1 MAIILDF
8 NPVVI
13 AAVHTGGKEFG
24 ESLNENMIRHLVLN
38 MILSYRKK
46 FVNEYGRL
54 IIACDSN
61 NGKSWRR
68 DFFPYY
74 KIKRSESRE
83 KSALDWGM
91 VFKSLDIIT
100 DELIQ
105 YLPYH
110 VVKVSSCEADDIIA
124 VLTKHITE
132 NEPIVKG
139 IYEEDQPILI
149 LSGDKDFKQL
159 HKYKNV
165 KQYIPREKKYM
176 PKESNA
182 EKFLI
187 EHIIRGDTG
196 DSIPNIFSDD
206 DCFAIKK
213 RQKNCTEALVE
224 KCLLNVPAE
233 YQDNYNRNKRLIDLS
248 EIPDNLQQQI
258 IETYQ
263 NYKPKPKTRLMEYM
277 INKQLKTLYEQAQ
290 FF

>member
-13 AAVHTGGKEFG
+13 SAVHIGGREFG
-24 ESLNENMIRHLVLN
+24 ESLNESIIRHMVLN

-46 FVNEYGRL
+46 FSNEYGKL

-68 DFFPYY
+68 DIFPYY

-91 VFKSLDIIT
+91 VFKSLDSIT

-105 YLPYH
+105 YCPYH
-110 VVKVSSCEADDIIA
+110 IIKVDSCEADDIIA

-132 NEPIVKG
+132 NEPIVTG

-149 LSGDKDFKQL
+149 VSGDKDFKQL
-159 HKYKNV
+159 HKFKNV
-165 KQYIPREKKYM
+165 RQYIPREKKYM
-176 PKESNA
+176 SREANA
-182 EKFLI
+182 EKFLK
-187 EHIIRGDTG
+187 EHIIRGDSG
-196 DSIPNIFSDD
+196 DSIPNLFSDD
-206 DCFAIKK
+206 DCFAVKK
-213 RQKNCTEALVE
+213 RQKNCTDELVE
-224 KCLLNVPAE
+224 RHLDNIPDELM
-233 YQDNYNRNKRLIDLS
+233 DNYTRNKQLIDLEMVPEHHKQS
-248 EIPDNLQQQI
+248 I
-258 IETYQ
+258 IETYT
-263 NYKPKPKTRLMEYM
+263 NYKIQSKTKLMSYM
-277 INKQLKTLYEQAQ
+277 ISKQLKTLYEQAQ